1 MNTEN
6 LLKEIEIKKQEIV
19 ASIQL
24 KEIKKS
30 EIYQNFD
37 ISDFLITYLCCA
49 FFYFESNKVFFT
61 LLISGLLLSIIYLML
76 KKLLPNKNLSFS
88 YHIMSFFKREKIN
101 KTCLLE
107 KRKIALEKQ
116 LDKDFLTKISLNMN
130 KFEFRNFLRKCD
142 GNVTLKK
149 LEKEIFFKE
158 KNNKRSQ
165 NIEELTD
172 AIYEEHQHLITTIK
186 KV

>member
-1 MNTEN
+1 
-6 LLKEIEIKKQEIV
+6 
-19 ASIQL
+19 
-24 KEIKKS
+24 
-30 EIYQNFD
+30 
-37 ISDFLITYLCCA
+37 
-49 FFYFESNKVFFT
+49 
-61 LLISGLLLSIIYLML
+61 
-76 KKLLPNKNLSFS
+76 
-88 YHIMSFFKREKIN
+88 MSFFKREKIN

-130 KFEFRNFLRKCD
+130 NEFRNFLRKCD